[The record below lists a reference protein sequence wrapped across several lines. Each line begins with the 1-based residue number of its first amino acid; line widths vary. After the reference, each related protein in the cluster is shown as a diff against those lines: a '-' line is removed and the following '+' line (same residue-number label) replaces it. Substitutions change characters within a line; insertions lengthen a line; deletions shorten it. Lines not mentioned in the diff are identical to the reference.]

1 MNYQPQRFSAPDG
14 TEMVVLRAADF
25 ERLQALAEDGEDVVA
40 ALAAEARIAAG
51 EFDSTSEVIRDALRL
66 HEERAVFKS
75 KLLKAIDEG
84 LASPL
89 VEFDMR
95 GWIDSNYPEA

>member
-1 MNYQPQRFSAPDG
+1 MNQPDVDCVTKDWYVPGMAKKNTSIALGDRWMDY
-14 TEMVVLRAADF
+14 TRA
-25 ERLQALAEDGEDVVA
+25 QV
-40 ALAAEARIAAG
+40 AAG

-66 HEERAVFKS
+66 HEERAAFKS
-75 KLLKAIDEG
+75 KLLEAIDEG

-95 GWIDSNYPEA
+95 DWIDTNYPEQ

>member
-1 MNYQPQRFSAPDG
+1 MDSPSRSDQPPIGGVTKIWYTYDMAKKNTSIALGERWMDY
-14 TEMVVLRAADF
+14 TRA
-25 ERLQALAEDGEDVVA
+25 QV
-40 ALAAEARIAAG
+40 AAG

-75 KLLKAIDEG
+75 KLLEAIDEG

-95 GWIDSNYPEA
+95 G